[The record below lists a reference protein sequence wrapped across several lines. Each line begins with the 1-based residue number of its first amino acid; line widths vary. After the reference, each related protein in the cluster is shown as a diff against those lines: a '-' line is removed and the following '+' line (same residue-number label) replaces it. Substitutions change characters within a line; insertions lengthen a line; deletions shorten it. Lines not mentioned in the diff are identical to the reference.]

1 MLQMKYI
8 CTLDMNTRI
17 SGAKTKTKFIMVL
30 NLNWRFDRLQKYTE
44 FIASSF
50 LILLIPYSMVR
61 SLFANN
67 KFANHEGL
75 FVSLNPPPNF
85 HLICPVSINE
95 LMECISISFSEN
107 ISTIVTI

>member
-8 CTLDMNTRI
+8 CTLDMNTKIIRI
-17 SGAKTKTKFIMVL
+17 YGTKTKFIMVL
-30 NLNWRFDRLQKYTE
+30 NLNWRFGRLQKFTE

-50 LILLIPYSMVR
+50 LVLLRPCSTVR

-75 FVSLNPPPNF
+75 FVSLNPPQTF
-85 HLICPVSINE
+85 ILYV
-95 LMECISISFSEN
+95 LYR
-107 ISTIVTI
+107 